1 MIDARQIGRLI
12 AEEIVNEPGPC
23 FYPGKFKPP
32 HKGHF
37 EAASYLASRNFI
49 TEVDIIISNKVI
61 DGITPEDSLLI
72 WNSYISAEPN
82 AKFKVQISTQNSPIV
97 DIINFLKANPEISP
111 VYVAGGDDESDDQ
124 EYLIS
129 LQDQFGDR
137 LKPIAVHEKE
147 GKVSAPYIR
156 DVLRKKDF
164 EAFKKVVPEAAAN
177 RGVALKIFKMLSSKI
192 ENEPTV

>member
-1 MIDARQIGRLI
+1 MIDARQIGKLI

-111 VYVAGGDDESDDQ
+111 VYVAGGSDESDDQ

-129 LQDQFGDR
+129 LHDQFGDR
-137 LKPIAVHEKE
+137 IKPLAVHEKD

-156 DVLRKKDF
+156 DVLLKKDF
-164 EAFKKVVPEAAAN
+164 EAFKKTVPEAAAN

-192 ENEPTV
+192 VNEPTV

>member
-1 MIDARQIGRLI
+1 MIDARQIGKLI

-129 LQDQFGDR
+129 LRDQFGDR
-137 LKPIAVHEKE
+137 IKPMAIHEKE

-192 ENEPTV
+192 VNEPTV

>member
-1 MIDARQIGRLI
+1 MIDARQIGKLI

-49 TEVDIIISNKVI
+49 TEVDVIISNKVI

-97 DIINFLKANPEISP
+97 EIINFLKANPEISP
-111 VYVAGGDDESDDQ
+111 VYVAGGSDESDDQ
-124 EYLIS
+124 EYLTS

-137 LKPIAVHEKE
+137 LKPIAVHEKD

-156 DVLRKKDF
+156 DVLKKKDF

-192 ENEPTV
+192 VNEPTV

>member
-1 MIDARQIGRLI
+1 MIDAIQIGKSI
-12 AEEIVNEPGPC
+12 AEEIINEPGPC

-97 DIINFLKANPEISP
+97 DIINFLKANPQISP

-129 LQDQFGDR
+129 LRDQFGDR
-137 LKPIAVHEKE
+137 IKPMAVHEKE

-192 ENEPTV
+192 VNEPTV

>member
-1 MIDARQIGRLI
+1 MIDARQIGKLI

-129 LQDQFGDR
+129 LRDQFGDR
-137 LKPIAVHEKE
+137 IKPMAVHEKE

-192 ENEPTV
+192 VNEPTV

>member
-1 MIDARQIGRLI
+1 MIDARQIGKLI

-82 AKFKVQISTQNSPIV
+82 AKFKVQISTENSPIV

-129 LQDQFGDR
+129 LRDQFGDR
-137 LKPIAVHEKE
+137 IKPMAIHEKE

-192 ENEPTV
+192 VNEPTV

>member
-1 MIDARQIGRLI
+1 MIDARQIGKLI

-164 EAFKKVVPEAAAN
+164 EAFKKVVPEAAVN

-192 ENEPTV
+192 ANEPTV

>member
-1 MIDARQIGRLI
+1 MIDARQIGKLI

-49 TEVDIIISNKVI
+49 TEVDVIISNKVI

-111 VYVAGGDDESDDQ
+111 VYVAGGSDESDDQ

-129 LQDQFGDR
+129 LHDQFGDR
-137 LKPIAVHEKE
+137 IKPLAVHEKD

-192 ENEPTV
+192 VNEPTV

>member
-1 MIDARQIGRLI
+1 MIDARQIGKLI

-37 EAASYLASRNFI
+37 EAASYLAGRNFI

-129 LQDQFGDR
+129 LRDQFGDR
-137 LKPIAVHEKE
+137 IKPMAVHEKE

-164 EAFKKVVPEAAAN
+164 EAFKKVVPEAAVN

-192 ENEPTV
+192 VNEPTV

>member
-1 MIDARQIGRLI
+1 MIDARQIGKLI

-129 LQDQFGDR
+129 LRDQFGDR
-137 LKPIAVHEKE
+137 LKPMAIHEKE

-192 ENEPTV
+192 VNEPTV